1 MKKVLWVMTCC
12 FCALSMVFAAQL
24 VVVGA
29 ENDKNKRDLENVYKS
44 TVVSLGDS
52 LDNLEVNMSKLM
64 VARGA
69 GENRRLITDTY
80 RHAETAAAEVA
91 ALPLS
96 FENITAVTRF
106 FNQVGDWC
114 MSFIRAIDNGSDTTN
129 YRAQADEI
137 YAAAS
142 HLSQQFRIIEEN
154 IEENGAFA
162 SIGENRILPYDFE
175 SIFTDFS
182 DNSVEYPALIYD
194 GPFSDGKRYSFAEID
209 DKPEITRDEAL
220 EIAFNKFG
228 ITADDVYLTDDK
240 TAAFA
245 IEGRADGQEAF
256 LMLTKKG
263 GFPLM
268 MSITRSGV
276 SGSEKSRDQL
286 ERDAE
291 NYMERAGMKDLKAV
305 WFNRVDD
312 YVAVNLAPVKE
323 GVVSYTDLVK
333 VRLSAGGEIEGFEC
347 SGYCAGSVKTG
358 LTPSITAEQ
367 AKAVVSDKIAI
378 SCVRLAVIPVDEKQV
393 FCYEVA
399 GSYKGL
405 DYFVYVDAVSGKE
418 VNILR
423 VVDNKQG
430 SMTM

>member
-24 VVVGA
+24 VIVGA

-323 GVVSYTDLVK
+323 GIVLYTDLVK

>member
-228 ITADDVYLTDDK
+228 ITADNVYLTDDK

-323 GVVSYTDLVK
+323 GVVFYTDLVK
-333 VRLSAGGEIEGFEC
+333 VRFSAGGEIEGFEC

>member
-228 ITADDVYLTDDK
+228 ITADNVYLTDDK

-256 LMLTKKG
+256 LMPTKKG

-323 GVVSYTDLVK
+323 GVVFYTDLVK

>member
-24 VVVGA
+24 VIVGA

-312 YVAVNLAPVKE
+312 DVAVNLAPVKE
-323 GVVSYTDLVK
+323 GIVLYTDLVK

>member
-12 FCALSMVFAAQL
+12 FCALSMIFAAQL

-228 ITADDVYLTDDK
+228 ITADNVYLTDDK

-323 GVVSYTDLVK
+323 GVVFYTDLVK
-333 VRLSAGGEIEGFEC
+333 VRFSAGGEIEGFEC

>member
-24 VVVGA
+24 VIVGA

-154 IEENGAFA
+154 IEDNGAFA

-228 ITADDVYLTDDK
+228 ITADNVYLTDDK
-240 TAAFA
+240 TAAFTV
-245 IEGRADGQEAF
+245 EGRADGQEAF

-323 GVVSYTDLVK
+323 GVVFYTDLVK
-333 VRLSAGGEIEGFEC
+333 VRLSSRRRDRGFRVFGVLCRQRQNRPYAVHNRRAGK
-347 SGYCAGSVKTG
+347 S
-358 LTPSITAEQ
+358 
-367 AKAVVSDKIAI
+367 
-378 SCVRLAVIPVDEKQV
+378 R
-393 FCYEVA
+393 
-399 GSYKGL
+399 
-405 DYFVYVDAVSGKE
+405 
-418 VNILR
+418 R
-423 VVDNKQG
+423 VGQD
-430 SMTM
+430 

>member
-323 GVVSYTDLVK
+323 GVVFYTYLVK

>member
-12 FCALSMVFAAQL
+12 FCALSMIFAAQL

-323 GVVSYTDLVK
+323 GVVFYTDLVK
-333 VRLSAGGEIEGFEC
+333 VRLSADGEIEGFEC